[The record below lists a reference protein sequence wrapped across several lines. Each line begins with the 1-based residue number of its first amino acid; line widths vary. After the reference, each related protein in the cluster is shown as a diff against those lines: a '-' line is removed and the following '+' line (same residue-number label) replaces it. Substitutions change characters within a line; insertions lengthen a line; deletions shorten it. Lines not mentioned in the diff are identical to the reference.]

1 MYMPPKD
8 KFQVKLFK
16 LPSLRSGGLL
26 LDFVLFVV
34 LFGLLSTAIR
44 GRIGDDDD
52 AVGLQGSPLL
62 LVVVVD
68 AVPVGQDRQ
77 VSVRG
82 AVPSWNLGLESSKM

>member
-1 MYMPPKD
+1 M
-8 KFQVKLFK
+8 
-16 LPSLRSGGLL
+16 LPSLRSAGLL

-52 AVGLQGSPLL
+52 VVGLQGSPL